1 MEMDRQTAIKVIRRR
16 LTHLDKRINSEGGS
30 ESALMFDSRE
40 KEAIEFIIK
49 ELSPPPMAEEVDEMI
64 YQESV

>member
-16 LTHLDKRINSEGGS
+16 LGHLDKRINAESGS
-30 ESALMFDSRE
+30 ESALMFDTRE
-40 KEAIEFIIK
+40 KEALEFIIK
-49 ELSPPPMAEEVDEMI
+49 ELSPPVMAEEVDEMI